1 MTSVFN
7 FHYLDQ
13 FSQVSSFDLSKIPY
27 PWPLVPVVGKRPCKK
42 NWVKK
47 ECDRSEILAEL
58 QTGKATGVGLK
69 LGNGL
74 LAVDIDGES
83 AAKLLLKLS
92 EGNTFPVT
100 TAWTSGRAGRGQYLF
115 SVEEKD
121 WPRCRNLRIGTGIAG
136 DDGKEECLEFRW
148 LGTQSVLPPSIHPL
162 TKKPYTWINNP
173 LLSPPALAPEWLIS
187 LCENWHSEYAS
198 EDEIDLVRF
207 PARLFP
213 HFGRQLSV
221 WLLARR
227 FDNSR
232 QKHGGKNFGSGIGSF
247 TLLAATRILGKSEG
261 HIRRLLRD
269 AKVSGLIR
277 RYNQRYGRITVYY
290 SSLERAIAI
299 AGLDQL
305 GPVAAINIDDLKNLH
320 IIATEVEA
328 QHLQRASFYQQ
339 RQEETQQIKAQDSN
353 PEQPTTQMVAPITLL
368 TCDKLARVS
377 RKSDR
382 FIFCESGFRF
392 YGGSQEAI
400 AQLRGL
406 SQATVSRHLSNKYR
420 LAATPIRSFRQEL
433 PPIIKKQL
441 VERHP
446 NLKNMPPKI
455 CLEDGLFRMNGDWWT
470 PHCNVYLLNHRLVSA
485 RRRRAQLTKSQIT
498 SSQFAIEQSEFTQK
512 ISDVEEPDSLNTE
525 ATPKHKLHLWFEK
538 ILRGGLIGNY
548 YLYMVNGVE
557 VEEQVFD
564 AWLNSSK
571 EEFGRTLI
579 FRDERGRRLRQRS
592 RKNQDKEKQK

>member
-13 FSQVSSFDLSKIPY
+13 FSSKIPY
-27 PWPLVPVVGKRPCKK
+27 PWPLVPVVGKQPCQK

-47 ECDRSEILAEL
+47 EFSRSEILAQLE
-58 QTGKATGVGLK
+58 TGKATGVGLK

-92 EGNTFPVT
+92 GENTFPVT
-100 TAWTSGRAGRGQYLF
+100 TAWTSGRPGRRQYLL
-115 SVEEKD
+115 SVEEKN
-121 WPRCRNLRIGTGIAG
+121 WSRCRNLRIGTGTLG

-187 LCENWHSEYAS
+187 LCENWHTEYVS

-213 HFGRQLSV
+213 HFGRQLNV

-232 QKHGGKNFGSGIGSF
+232 HKHRGKNKGSGIGSF
-247 TLLAATRILGKSEG
+247 TLLAATRILGRSPG

-277 RYNQRYGRITVYY
+277 RYNQRDGRITVYY

-420 LAATPIRSFRQEL
+420 LAATPIRGFRQEL

-498 SSQFAIEQSEFTQK
+498 SSQFAIKQSESTQK
-512 ISDVEEPDSLNTE
+512 VSDVQGKPDSLNTE
-525 ATPKHKLHLWFEK
+525 GTPKYKLHLWFEK
-538 ILRGGLIGNY
+538 ILRGGLIDDY

-557 VEEQVFD
+557 VEERVFD

-571 EEFGRTLI
+571 EEFGRSFI
-579 FRDERGRRLRQRS
+579 ERDERGPKNPQ
-592 RKNQDKEKQK
+592 KNQEKEKQK

>member
-1 MTSVFN
+1 MTSVLDLP
-7 FHYLDQ
+7 YLDQ
-13 FSQVSSFDLSKIPY
+13 FSTEIPD
-27 PWPLVPVVGKRPCKK
+27 PWPLVPVVGKQPYQK
-42 NWVKK
+42 NWVNKQYS
-47 ECDRSEILAEL
+47 RSEILAQLE
-58 QTGKATGVGLK
+58 TGKATGVGLK

-83 AAKLLLKLS
+83 AGQLLLKLS
-92 EGNTFPVT
+92 GQNTLPVT
-100 TAWTSGRAGRGQYLF
+100 TAWTSGRPGRKQCLL
-115 SVEEKD
+115 SVQEKD
-121 WPRCRNLRIGTGIAG
+121 WLRLPKYLRIGTGIAG

-173 LLSPPALAPEWLIS
+173 LQTPPALAPEWLIN
-187 LCENWHSEYAS
+187 LCENWHTEYVS

-207 PARLFP
+207 PARLFR
-213 HFGRQLSV
+213 HFGRQLKV

-232 QKHGGKNFGSGIGSF
+232 HKHCGKNFGSGIGSF
-247 TLLAATRILGKSEG
+247 TLLAATRILGHSPG
-261 HIRRLLRD
+261 HIRRLLHD

-277 RYNQRYGRITVYY
+277 RYNQRDGRITVYY

-382 FIFCESGFRF
+382 FIFCEPGFRF

-420 LAATPIRSFRQEL
+420 LAATPIRGFRQEL

-446 NLKNMPPKI
+446 NLKNMPPQI

-498 SSQFAIEQSEFTQK
+498 SSQFAIKQSESTQK

-525 ATPKHKLHLWFEK
+525 ATPKHKLHLWLEK

-557 VEEQVFD
+557 VEERVFD
-564 AWLNSSK
+564 DFLNSSK

-579 FRDERGRRLRQRS
+579 FRDERGGRLRQRS
-592 RKNQDKEKQK
+592 RKNQEKELQK

>member
-13 FSQVSSFDLSKIPY
+13 FSSKIPY
-27 PWPLVPVVGKRPCKK
+27 PWPLVPVVGKQPCQK

-47 ECDRSEILAEL
+47 EFSRSEILAQLE
-58 QTGKATGVGLK
+58 TGKATGVGLK

-92 EGNTFPVT
+92 GENTFPVT
-100 TAWTSGRAGRGQYLF
+100 TAWTSGRPGRRQYLL
-115 SVEEKD
+115 SVEEKN
-121 WPRCRNLRIGTGIAG
+121 WSRCRNLRIGTGTLG

-187 LCENWHSEYAS
+187 LCENWHTEYVS

-213 HFGRQLSV
+213 HFGRQLNV

-232 QKHGGKNFGSGIGSF
+232 HKHGGKNKGSGIGSF
-247 TLLAATRILGKSEG
+247 TLLAATRILGKSKG

-277 RYNQRYGRITVYY
+277 RYNQRDGRITVYY
-290 SSLERAIAI
+290 CSLERVIAI

-392 YGGSQEAI
+392 YGGSQETI
-400 AQLRGL
+400 AQLREL

-420 LAATPIRSFRQEL
+420 LAATPIRGFRQEL

-498 SSQFAIEQSEFTQK
+498 SSQFAIKQSESTQK
-512 ISDVEEPDSLNTE
+512 VSDVQGKPDSLNTE
-525 ATPKHKLHLWFEK
+525 GTPKYKLHLWFEK
-538 ILRGGLIGNY
+538 ILRGGLIDDY

-557 VEEQVFD
+557 VEERVFD

-571 EEFGRTLI
+571 EEFGRSFI
-579 FRDERGRRLRQRS
+579 ERDERGPKNPQ
-592 RKNQDKEKQK
+592 KNQEKEKQK

>member
-1 MTSVFN
+1 MTSV
-7 FHYLDQ
+7 LDLN
-13 FSQVSSFDLSKIPY
+13 QVRSLDLSKIPDS
-27 PWPLVPVVGKRPCKK
+27 WPIVLVVGKRPCEK

-47 ECDRSEILAEL
+47 ECDRSKILAQLE
-58 QTGKATGVGLK
+58 TGKATGVGLK

-92 EGNTFPVT
+92 GQNILPIS
-100 TAWTSGRAGRGQYLF
+100 TAWTSGRPGRRQYLL
-115 SVEEKD
+115 SVEEKN

-136 DDGKEECLEFRW
+136 DDGKEEFLEFRW

-173 LLSPPALAPEWLIS
+173 LQTPPALSPEWLIE
-187 LCENWHSEYAS
+187 LCENWHSEYAGI
-198 EDEIDLVRF
+198 DEIDLVRF
-207 PARLFP
+207 PSRLFP
-213 HFGRQLSV
+213 HFRRQMSV

-227 FDNSR
+227 FDISR
-232 QKHGGKNFGSGIGSF
+232 RKYAGKSKGQGIGTF
-247 TLLAATRILGKSEG
+247 TLTAASVILRRSPG
-261 HIRRLLRD
+261 HIRKLLRA
-269 AKVSGLIR
+269 AKNSGLIR
-277 RYNQRYGRITVYY
+277 HYKQKGNWITVVYT
-290 SSLERAIAI
+290 SLERAIAI
-299 AGLDQL
+299 AGLDKL
-305 GPVAAINIDDLKNLH
+305 GPVAAINIDDLRNLH

-328 QHLQRASFYQQ
+328 QNLQRSSFHLQR
-339 RQEETQQIKAQDSN
+339 REEIAQIKAGESSGLYT
-353 PEQPTTQMVAPITLL
+353 PTQLMTPTLRP
-368 TCDKLARVS
+368 CDKLARVLGRS
-377 RKSDR
+377 QR
-382 FIFCESGFRF
+382 FIFCESGFKF

-420 LAATPIRSFRQEL
+420 LVATPIRGFRQEL

-470 PHCNVYLLNHRLVSA
+470 PHCNIYLLNHRLVSA

-498 SSQFAIEQSEFTQK
+498 SSQFAIKQSESTQNV
-512 ISDVEEPDSLNTE
+512 SDVQGEPDSLNTE
-525 ATPKHKLHLWFEK
+525 GTPKYKLHLCFEK
-538 ILRGGLIGNY
+538 ILQGGLIHDY

-557 VEEQVFD
+557 VEERVFD

-571 EEFGRTLI
+571 EEFGRSFI
-579 FRDERGRRLRQRS
+579 ERDERGPKNPQ
-592 RKNQDKEKQK
+592 KNQEKEKQK

>member
-1 MTSVFN
+1 MTSV
-7 FHYLDQ
+7 LDL
-13 FSQVSSFDLSKIPY
+13 SQVSSFNISSEIPY
-27 PWPLVPVVGKRPCKK
+27 TWPLVPVVGKQPYQK

-47 ECDRSEILAEL
+47 ECSRSQILTEL

-74 LAVDIDGES
+74 LAIDIDGDS

-92 EGNTFPVT
+92 GKNSLIDFSAT
-100 TAWTSGRAGRGQYLF
+100 TAWTSGRPGRRQYLF

-121 WPRCRNLRIGTGIAG
+121 WPRCRNLRISTGIAG

-173 LLSPPALAPEWLIS
+173 FLSPPALAPEWLIN
-187 LCENWHSEYAS
+187 LCENWHTEYVS

-213 HFGRQLSV
+213 HFGRQLNI

-232 QKHGGKNFGSGIGSF
+232 HKHGGKNFGSGIGSF
-247 TLLAATRILGKSEG
+247 TLLAASRILGRSTD
-261 HIRRLLRD
+261 HIRKMLRA

-277 RYNQRYGRITVYY
+277 RYNQRNGWITVYY
-290 SSLERAIAI
+290 SSLDRAIAI

-305 GPVAAINIDDLKNLH
+305 GPIAAINIDDLRNLH

-328 QHLQRASFYQQ
+328 QHLQRASFYRQ

-382 FIFCESGFRF
+382 FIFCEPGFRF

-400 AQLRGL
+400 ARLREL

-420 LAATPIRSFRQEL
+420 LAATPIRGFRQEL

-455 CLEDGLFRMNGDWWT
+455 CLEEGLFRMNGDWWT

-485 RRRRAQLTKSQIT
+485 RHRRSRL
-498 SSQFAIEQSEFTQK
+498 ELTQK
-512 ISDVEEPDSLNTE
+512 IGDIQEE
-525 ATPKHKLHLWFEK
+525 ATTLHQLTGVDAKNTGGDGHKLHLCFEK
-538 ILRGGLIGNY
+538 ILQGGLINNY
-548 YLYMVNGVE
+548 YLYMLNGRE
-557 VEEQVFD
+557 IEERLFNT
-564 AWLNSSK
+564 LLSNSK
-571 EEFGRTLI
+571 EDNSCRLIERDGRK
-579 FRDERGRRLRQRS
+579 RKKDQ
-592 RKNQDKEKQK
+592 KNQEKEKQK